1 MSALP
6 VIEYL
11 GGLCFFG
18 LIYWLLDGIRVEIQ
32 TVSETGNVYDLAIWV
47 WAGIVILY
55 LIFGGI
61 WVVRKYTEFEYRG
74 D

>member
-1 MSALP
+1 MSFLP

-18 LIYWLLDGIRVEIQ
+18 FSYWLLNGIRTEIQ

-47 WAGIVILY
+47 WVGIIFLY

-61 WVVRKYTEFEYRG
+61 WVVRKYTHPEYKM